1 MKPMVNQSKR
11 IAAQRS
17 VPFENQVQLVFF
29 DIHKPNTA
37 IYIIP
42 QPSAM
47 SEQDRRAKVE
57 QEVQKHI
64 GLVRSCMKSVHGV
77 TSSNEDDIY
86 QAGLIA
92 LWQAGRR
99 PHRRNSRGSAAGHS
113 HRWRR
118 PPCPCGR

>member
-57 QEVQKHI
+57 QEVQKQFF
-64 GLVRSCMKSVHGV
+64 LMKTAMLYPRLLQNIRFISPKTVMQNKTLLTGKMLCW
-77 TSSNEDDIY
+77 I
-86 QAGLIA
+86 L
-92 LWQAGRR
+92 
-99 PHRRNSRGSAAGHS
+99 
-113 HRWRR
+113 
-118 PPCPCGR
+118 